1 MINKILVPLDGSGH
15 TARTIE
21 FASNIA
27 RQEDAAIHLLHV
39 VEDTSIPEGVMD
51 YIHAE
56 KIKGLSDKKIREK
69 LRNSKWSGEQIRHV
83 LKKYTGE
90 NAGMPGL

>member
-27 RQEDAAIHLLHV
+27 RQEDAASYVPKDKMTEIPTYLNDILEAKEKGMHFWWRWLDRFGSFFEKRFGTDWRKSE
-39 VEDTSIPEGVMD
+39 EDFLNEF
-51 YIHAE
+51 
-56 KIKGLSDKKIREK
+56 
-69 LRNSKWSGEQIRHV
+69 
-83 LKKYTGE
+83 
-90 NAGMPGL
+90 